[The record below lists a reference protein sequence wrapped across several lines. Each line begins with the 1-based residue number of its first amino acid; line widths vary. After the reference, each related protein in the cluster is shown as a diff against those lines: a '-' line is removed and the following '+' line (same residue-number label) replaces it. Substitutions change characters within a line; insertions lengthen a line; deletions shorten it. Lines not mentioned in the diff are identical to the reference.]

1 MILFVD
7 VILKQIFKMG
17 RDFPWTRPKK
27 CPCCGNWKVW
37 GHGFVSTI
45 FQGFDDPLLL
55 KRYRCPSCGCIIKL
69 RPLSHFSR
77 FQSSKHTIRSALVYR
92 ITKDRWPPGSA
103 GSRQR
108 HWLCNLNRQIKA
120 HLTEKWKDGL
130 VAAFDRLMILRRI
143 PVSRSI

>member
-7 VILKQIFKMG
+7 VILKQIFTMG
-17 RDFPWTRPKK
+17 RDFPWKRPEK

-45 FQGFDDPLLL
+45 FQGFDEPLLL
-55 KRYRCPSCGCIIKL
+55 KRYRCPACGGIIKL
-69 RPLSHFSR
+69 RPSSHFSR
-77 FQSSKHTIRSALVYR
+77 FQSSKHTIRSALVHR
-92 ITKDRWPPGSA
+92 ITTGRWPRGSA

-108 HWLCNLNRQIKA
+108 HWLYNLKRQVKA
-120 HLTEKWKDGL
+120 HLTEEWKDGL
-130 VAAFDRLMILRRI
+130 AAAFDYLMSLGRI